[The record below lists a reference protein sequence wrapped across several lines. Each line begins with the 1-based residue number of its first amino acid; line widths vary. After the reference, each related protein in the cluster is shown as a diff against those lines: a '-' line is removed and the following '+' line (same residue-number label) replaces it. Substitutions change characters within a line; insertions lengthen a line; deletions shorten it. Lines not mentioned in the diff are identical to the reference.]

1 MKKLVGLVLT
11 ISVVCAAKVAPAQ
24 VEPGVLNAPELLCV
38 IQLHKNSGLD
48 HPRGSITC
56 RPGEAGADFFFLAL
70 HWQDLLGDQADCG
83 CDFDFDGL
91 SGCEEVLLCTYPGVN
106 DSDGDCLSDGLEIA
120 LGLDPLN
127 PDSDGDET
135 PDGDEDSDENG
146 FPDAE
151 DDFDQDGLSN
161 CQEAMLGINPMDR
174 DSDGD
179 GFHDGAEVDVVTG
192 ELISDPR
199 NPDDLPPIFVASAP
213 PVQTILTVSSSAD
226 AGGLAFNTFV
236 SAPPVTAVLASSQT
250 SSGGMALNTFVT
262 KPPTSMVVPS
272 SQTDSG
278 GVSFNVSVSK
288 PPVSIVVAS
297 SNTDAGGLDLNTVAS
312 DPPVVVEIE
321 TD

>member
-1 MKKLVGLVLT
+1 MKKLVGLILAL
-11 ISVVCAAKVAPAQ
+11 VVVSPATDAAAQ
-24 VEPGVLNAPELLCV
+24 VEPGVLNAPELLCF
-38 IQLHKNSGLD
+38 INIHKNSGLD
-48 HPRGSITC
+48 HPRGSLTC

-70 HWQDLLGDQADCG
+70 HWQDVLGGQADCG

-91 SGCEEVLLCTYPGVN
+91 TGCEEVLLCTYPGVN

-135 PDGDEDSDENG
+135 PDGEDDSDENEV
-146 FPDAE
+146 PDGE
-151 DDFDQDGLSN
+151 EDFDQDGLSN
-161 CQEAMLGINPMDR
+161 CQEAMLGTNPMDR

-179 GFHDGAEVDVVTG
+179 GFHDGAEVDVETG
-192 ELISDPR
+192 ELISDPK
-199 NPDDLPPIFVASAP
+199 NPDDLPPIFVVSAP
-213 PVQTILTVSSSAD
+213 PVRAVLTVSSGSD
-226 AGGLAFNTFV
+226 AGGLTYSTFV
-236 SAPPVTAVLASSQT
+236 SAPPVTAVIASSQT
-250 SSGGMALNTFVT
+250 STGSLPLNIIVT
-262 KPPTSMVVPS
+262 KPPTTVIVPS
-272 SQTDSG
+272 SQTDAG

-297 SNTDAGGLDLNTVAS
+297 SNTDAGGLDLNTVTS